1 MKKIEDTFKLL
12 SDGTRLRILML
23 LDRNELCVCQLMAIL
38 GVSQPLVSRNLS
50 LLARGGFL
58 EDRREG
64 KLVFYRAS
72 QRLDHIHKKVY
83 DCVKEVLQDD
93 ETVRN
98 DKGTLVECTEMQK
111 QTGRCDMETLRDF
124 MERKRKGMAGKRGLR

>member
-64 KLVFYRAS
+64 
-72 QRLDHIHKKVY
+72 
-83 DCVKEVLQDD
+83 
-93 ETVRN
+93 
-98 DKGTLVECTEMQK
+98 
-111 QTGRCDMETLRDF
+111 
-124 MERKRKGMAGKRGLR
+124 